1 MPKELR
7 LNLLKRDLN
16 IESNNHNH
24 IKTIMIRER
33 FRRGFAG
40 ASNNAKGA
48 VKLKCIYE
56 AVTELY
62 KRTVQNSPFVIA
74 DELGSFYEPT
84 PTQLNPKYFT
94 LTPKDSSAC
103 PAFDALMEAIEKP
116 SSPLVQRSDLF
127 MQFNLEAVPKTPSI
141 PTFSLFINPPS
152 PFFCL
157 QSAKLAMEVKLE
169 ELRLEKDVKVLGV
182 QPVSTFRGSAKRF
195 EIVITLGE
203 DATTPPPSL
212 LHSAVIYAGSETKDA
227 GKPIILF
234 SKFLPT
240 CATCYTM
247 GNNQHA
253 TDCTIFLRKQMQHRA
268 SEKASNRQPGGGGQ
282 GDNITQRPRT
292 HAQTHNGWTLV
303 TRTQNTRTRSSHSSG
318 HSSSGAS
325 SSSSS
330 NSNSSSSN
338 SDSSNSSASSSSDN
352 TCNIATSSSVSSDS
366 CSSSNSS
373 SSSSVSSN
381 SSSVSTHPNSP
392 SNNNGNNSS
401 SNNNNTNNS
410 SGPGSNGSDAPS
422 SNMYDVLSMQE
433 EEDDEE
439 EVEQGGGGRRDEE
452 GWGRKRGWSD

>member
-1 MPKELR
+1 MPTKQKDLNIEISNVEKEGGGVGGTDPPHTSSNGDTIKRHSVAALQNSTTSQPIPVPHQSQEADQNTRELIQNFVDSGAPFATASQIVRDAMPKELR

-203 DATTPPPSL
+203 DATPPPPSL

-338 SDSSNSSASSSSDN
+338 SNSSGDNRRQATTAPSSSDLWF
-352 TCNIATSSSVSSDS
+352 DL
-366 CSSSNSS
+366 
-373 SSSSVSSN
+373 
-381 SSSVSTHPNSP
+381 
-392 SNNNGNNSS
+392 
-401 SNNNNTNNS
+401 
-410 SGPGSNGSDAPS
+410 
-422 SNMYDVLSMQE
+422 NMLGDR
-433 EEDDEE
+433 
-439 EVEQGGGGRRDEE
+439 GG
-452 GWGRKRGWSD
+452 